1 MIGGNC
7 ARRVIACKEVMRK
20 EIGELTSSPACN
32 QRIPSE
38 LLTQLQE
45 VGSRCWRWSFVQ
57 KARRLLRSL
66 HERCAFYRV
75 RSDLSGPSS
84 SFSEGLVPL
93 SKDHSRQQ
101 NLCVQSES
109 TPPKRKAC
117 TKRRRY
123 ILQPTPEFG
132 SSDYFNSSLG
142 GSSPNHFTYILVN
155 SPLARAL
162 SMAVSMAFMS
172 SGLFLLTGKPKDSLL
187 RTSGRW

>member
-1 MIGGNC
+1 MIFMIRESCLKFCIRASILNFLSCG
-7 ARRVIACKEVMRK
+7 ARSALYPLAEVRGYKASTVKVIGCDEAFFC
-20 EIGELTSSPACN
+20 
-32 QRIPSE
+32 
-38 LLTQLQE
+38 
-45 VGSRCWRWSFVQ
+45 GS
-57 KARRLLRSL
+57 L
-66 HERCAFYRV
+66 
-75 RSDLSGPSS
+75 
-84 SFSEGLVPL
+84 FSEGLVPL

>member
-20 EIGELTSSPACN
+20 DRRSNGFVSNNDVTN
-32 QRIPSE
+32 
-38 LLTQLQE
+38 
-45 VGSRCWRWSFVQ
+45 GSVTL
-57 KARRLLRSL
+57 RRLRSGSPNSFGTL
-66 HERCAFYRV
+66 
-75 RSDLSGPSS
+75 
-84 SFSEGLVPL
+84 FSEGLVPL

>member
-45 VGSRCWRWSFVQ
+45 VGSRCWRRSFVQ

-75 RSDLSGPSS
+75 RSDLPGPSS
-84 SFSEGLVPL
+84 SRLLRRQCRHCFHTRNRCSETALDAVDCAYPCTCMTGTRNSYKPRERQLHSLRLCIATIQSLVAYQKSP
-93 SKDHSRQQ
+93 S
-101 NLCVQSES
+101 SES
-109 TPPKRKAC
+109 TD
-117 TKRRRY
+117 
-123 ILQPTPEFG
+123 
-132 SSDYFNSSLG
+132 SSRIS
-142 GSSPNHFTYILVN
+142 V
-155 SPLARAL
+155 
-162 SMAVSMAFMS
+162 
-172 SGLFLLTGKPKDSLL
+172 
-187 RTSGRW
+187 